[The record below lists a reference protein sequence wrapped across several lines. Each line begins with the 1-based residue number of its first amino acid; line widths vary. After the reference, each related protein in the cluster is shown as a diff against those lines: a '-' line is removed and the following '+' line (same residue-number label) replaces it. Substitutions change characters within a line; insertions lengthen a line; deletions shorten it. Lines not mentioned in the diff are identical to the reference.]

1 MQHKYLYIFV
11 FQVLRTLATAMNFQL
26 DLYEAQNA
34 DVERWGR
41 KQLNGSYSGLL
52 GEVMNGEADIA
63 LGNLYY
69 TPHYMELMDLT
80 IPYNTECLTFLTPES
95 LTDNS
100 WMTLILPFK

>member
-1 MQHKYLYIFV
+1 M
-11 FQVLRTLATAMNFQL
+11 FQVLRTLATAMNFQP

-34 DVERWGR
+34 DVEQWGR

-100 WMTLILPFK
+100 WMALILPFK